1 MEIINELDI
10 KVIIFLSALLGSILT
25 FSLKYFN
32 VRYLSKSHLER
43 ENKSKLLD
51 WASTAAIEDFKQD
64 RKKLDKDKQ
73 QSMTSYIAF
82 YHSFFGILEKKGKIT
97 DEEFIELNQ
106 YADRISN
113 LAKQFGE
120 HRNTQKK

>member
-1 MEIINELDI
+1 MEFMNAMDI
-10 KVIIFLSALLGSILT
+10 KVIIFLSALLCSILT
-25 FSLKYFN
+25 FSLKYFH
-32 VRYLSKSHLER
+32 VRYSSRSHLER

-51 WASTAAIEDFKQD
+51 WASNAAIEDFKQD

-82 YHSFFGILEKKGKIT
+82 YHSFFEILEKRGKIT
-97 DEEFIELNQ
+97 DEEFTELNR

-113 LAKQFGE
+113 LAKKFRE
-120 HRNTQKK
+120 HRNVKK